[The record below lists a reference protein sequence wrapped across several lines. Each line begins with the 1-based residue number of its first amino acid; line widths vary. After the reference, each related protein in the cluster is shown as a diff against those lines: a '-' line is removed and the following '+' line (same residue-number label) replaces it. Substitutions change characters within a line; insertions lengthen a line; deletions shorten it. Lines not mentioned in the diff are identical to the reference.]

1 MPVNIEIYKKSREHD
16 KLLDRFVKESKKK
29 EKNTKNIT
37 FSTLKL
43 VHQSKQP
50 VTFDQKYI

>member
-29 EKNTKNIT
+29 GKNTKNM
-37 FSTLKL
+37 TLSPLKMA
-43 VHQSKQP
+43 HQ
-50 VTFDQKYI
+50 